1 MEESA
6 TDLALVKA
14 LDEIKNVNK
23 DISKTFV
30 FRKDKIL
37 AKDKF
42 TKEEEANKTIE
53 AFEAISSKANII
65 EGLESVTIQG
75 TNGRVDI
82 AHINDYYL
90 TIVTSKEADDETI
103 NNLTHVLAPTIFKII
118 QDMTPSTNRS
128 PEIIAKTKFD
138 QKQAVETN
146 PSQSAERLEALES
159 NLPTP
164 EFAEFTV
171 DDMGRLG
178 IISGSSDSVRLHI
191 ITVGHWTELF
201 GENKIQRIMIK
212 EANTGKTIE
221 CKYEVS
227 RDTERERT
235 GLVLVPELLQRKLK
249 TKKGA
254 KVLIKPIIQDSPK
267 ESPENESF
275 EEDILTEKEK
285 PQQPLEGKSHFLPDS
300 PNCQLMVEDMSG
312 FSSLSSLNS
321 LRGLDIVR
329 FDDALT
335 QRWKEFYGERKIE
348 EVTISDTVLGKTVR
362 CKFKIDKDPKFE
374 GKGLIQIPKSIRK
387 ELAVRVGSLVT
398 VKPVIK

>member
-37 AKDKF
+37 AKDRF
-42 TKEEEANKTIE
+42 TKEEEANRTIE

-65 EGLESVTIQG
+65 EGLESITIQG
-75 TNGRVDI
+75 TYGRVDI
-82 AHINDYYL
+82 THINDYYL

-128 PEIIAKTKFD
+128 PEIIAKTKLD
-138 QKQAVETN
+138 QKQAVEIA

-201 GENKIQRIMIK
+201 GENKIQRIIIK

-235 GLVLVPELLQRKLK
+235 SLVLVPELLQRKLK

-254 KVLIKPIIQDSPK
+254 KVLIKPIIQQDSPK
-267 ESPENESF
+267 ESLENESL
-275 EEDILTEKEK
+275 EENTITEK

-300 PNCQLMVEDMSG
+300 PNCQLMVEDMSS
-312 FSSLSSLNS
+312 FSSLSSLSS

-329 FDDALT
+329 FDEALT

-387 ELAVRVGSLVT
+387 ELGVKVGSLVT
-398 VKPVIK
+398 VKPVIR